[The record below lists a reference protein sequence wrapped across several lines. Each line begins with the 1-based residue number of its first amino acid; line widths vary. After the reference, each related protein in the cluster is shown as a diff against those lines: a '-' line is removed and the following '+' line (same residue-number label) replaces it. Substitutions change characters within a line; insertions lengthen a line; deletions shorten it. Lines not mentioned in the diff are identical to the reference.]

1 MDGNETA
8 EGISM
13 IKLALTD
20 MDDTLVAAGRD
31 GASKRAVDA
40 IRSMQAAGL
49 HFGPVSGRQPGAMG
63 WMFEGHP
70 ECFSTGAFCNGQVMF
85 VDGEVAAAHTSDSA
99 ALMRLAEWL
108 EEETDDTFLKV
119 YELGRDFMDDG
130 SFCVTRDPG
139 RVRRALG
146 TGGNAWLK
154 GEDAPCRFDVGD
166 APVYNANVWSAGS
179 REYLAGLRERI
190 AAEVPELELV
200 FPNNRVRLLDITP
213 ADWNKGSAV
222 VELARILGLS
232 LDEVAVFGDSDN
244 DMPMIE
250 AVPNAVAVA
259 NANEAVTRAARWHI
273 GAAADDAVADALLE
287 IAACAATGR
296 MPSFMTEGASA

>member
-1 MDGNETA
+1 
-8 EGISM
+8 M

-20 MDDTLVAAGRD
+20 MDDTLVAAGND
-31 GASKRAVDA
+31 GASGHA
-40 IRSMQAAGL
+40 IEAIHAMQEKGL

-63 WMFEGHP
+63 WMFDGHP
-70 ECFSTGAFCNGQVMF
+70 ECYATGAFCNGQVMF
-85 VDGEVAAAHTSDSA
+85 VDGELASAHATDGA

-119 YELGRDFMDDG
+119 YELGDDFMGAG
-130 SFCVTRDPG
+130 SFCVTRDAE

-146 TGGNAWLK
+146 SGGNAWLK
-154 GEDAPCRFDVGD
+154 GEDAPARFDLDDG
-166 APVYNANVWSAGS
+166 PYFKANVWSAGS
-179 REYLAGLRERI
+179 REYLAGLRDRI

-222 VELARILGLS
+222 VELAKILGLS

-244 DMPMIE
+244 DLSMIG
-250 AVPNAVAVA
+250 AVPNAVAVS
-259 NANEAVTRAARWHI
+259 NANDAVAHAARWHI

-287 IAACAATGR
+287 IAACAETGA
-296 MPSFMTEGASA
+296 MPSFMGGASAQNPAR